1 MAGKINLDPAK
12 GVELAEVL
20 TKFCDQEVQ
29 ERAQA
34 AYDAA
39 RSLGDDNHLV
49 EEYKAKMAKFQD
61 NYNNNLVPAFASFK
75 AALEEYTDVAEYI
88 AKLGIDTG
96 VKDSDV
102 GSVGAGQF
110 DAARNL

>member
-1 MAGKINLDPAK
+1 MAGKINLDPQK
-12 GVELAEVL
+12 GVELAELL
-20 TKFCDQEVQ
+20 TKFCDSEVQ
-29 ERAQA
+29 ELAQQ

-49 EEYKAKMAKFQD
+49 EEYKGKMAHFQD

-96 VKDSDV
+96 VADSDV
-102 GSVGAGQF
+102 GSVGSGQF